1 MMNTRLISHLYWTS
15 ILVLF
20 ISGVVLPEVISGL
33 RQDYGSTTNFISE
46 LGATGA
52 DYAFIINHFSFLP
65 VAICS
70 LSAILCLAV
79 RMPATKMITVGL
91 GFWIIGLPVGYL
103 TALLFPCDYGCPIE
117 GSTSQMIHNL
127 TALVVYPVGILGV

>member
-79 RMPATKMITVGL
+79 RMPS
-91 GFWIIGLPVGYL
+91 IIGVRNIGSISIREFLNVRGM
-103 TALLFPCDYGCPIE
+103 DY
-117 GSTSQMIHNL
+117 
-127 TALVVYPVGILGV
+127 